1 MVTNRRLTKQE
12 ERLVEAL
19 VIKSGIDFPI
29 GWKDHLL
36 VSQMDDWEMGSLYL
50 SPEGLHKEKRSFGK
64 QISELQFTDIDG
76 VEVIASLNIDES
88 GNLFELD
95 IWKTDFSKL
104 LKLPD
109 L

>member
-1 MVTNRRLTKQE
+1 MGTNRRPTKQE
-12 ERLVEAL
+12 ERLVEVL

-29 GWKDHLL
+29 GWKDNLL
-36 VSQMDDWEMGSLYL
+36 VSQMDDGGMGSLYL
-50 SPEGLHKEKRSFGK
+50 FPEGLNKEQRSFGK

-76 VEVIASLNIDES
+76 VEVIASLNLDES

-95 IWKTDFSKL
+95 IWKTDFGKL